1 MNRYELGRRGE
12 DFACGYLEEH
22 GFTVIGRNV
31 HAGHSEFDIIC
42 TDGNKNEKRSSRFPR
57 QVRTSGERGDCE
69 KGGCPDSRR
78 TAVSARRKH
87 NRTSAADRR
96 DRDIRRMLS
105 GISRTE
111 AAPHKKCGR
120 PLRKDG
126 ERNPTVESLRSG
138 CRQSGKSFG
147 KGFIK

>member
-42 TDGNKNEKRSSRFPR
+42 TDGKYIVFAEIKTR

-69 KGGCPDSRR
+69 KGGCPDTRR
-78 TAVSARRKH
+78 AAVSA
-87 NRTSAADRR
+87 
-96 DRDIRRMLS
+96 
-105 GISRTE
+105 
-111 AAPHKKCGR
+111 
-120 PLRKDG
+120 
-126 ERNPTVESLRSG
+126 
-138 CRQSGKSFG
+138 
-147 KGFIK
+147 